1 MDDGASY
8 ATWGILYVLVLLLS
22 FLSYGFRAAQKGL
35 SENVQVDPNTDDPP
49 AEQGIKDKFLRGSIW
64 LYAEGAAALG
74 ILMVILQVCLIEEQF
89 PLDLQD
95 LHHVGCFILFLA
107 IHIVIGIKIPAFLG
121 DRHKRGF
128 ADHTWKIVFAL
139 VILTA
144 PVTAV
149 FHYGTWGILRLFG
162 VKDFSG
168 LDDVT
173 EEDIISLVKEGHEQ
187 GVIEEN
193 EAKMINNIFE
203 FSDKEAKDIMTH
215 RNKIVALDAEMT
227 LSDAITEMLNG
238 SNSRYPVYEESIDH
252 IVGILHMKDAM
263 RMNRVSSNRSLALK
277 DIPGLLRRAVFIA
290 ETRNLDSL
298 FTMMQAT
305 KGQMVVVIDEY
316 GQTSGIV
323 AMEDILEEIVG
334 NIMDEYDEE
343 ASIERAGRDE
353 YVIDGMTKLEEL
365 EERFHIDF
373 REEEYDTL
381 NGYMIARMDRIPKE
395 GDTFSVQVGDYL
407 FSIESVL
414 DKRIDKVLVKKCQ
427 TNQEEITEGD
437 H

>member
-1 MDDGASY
+1 MEDGASY
-8 ATWGILYVLVLLLS
+8 ATWGTLYLLVLLLS
-22 FLSYGFRAAQKGL
+22 FLSYSFRYAQKGL
-35 SENVQVDPNTDDPP
+35 SENVQVDPDGDTPP
-49 AEQGIKDKFLRGSIW
+49 VRQGIKEQFLRGSIW
-64 LYAEGAAALG
+64 LYEEGAASLG
-74 ILMVILQVCLIEEQF
+74 VLLVILQVMLILKVF
-89 PLDLQD
+89 PLESPENFGRLMAGIT
-95 LHHVGCFILFLA
+95 LHIIA
-107 IHIVIGIKIPAFLG
+107 GIKIPSFLG
-121 DRHKRGF
+121 DRHKKGF
-128 ADHTWKIVFAL
+128 ADHTWKPVFAL
-139 VILTA
+139 VLITS
-144 PVTAV
+144 PVIAV
-149 FHYGTWGILRLFG
+149 LHFGTWGILRLFG

-187 GVIEEN
+187 GVIEES
-193 EAKMINNIFE
+193 EAMMINNIFE
-203 FSDKEAKDIMTH
+203 FGDKEAKDIMTH
-215 RNKIVALDAEMT
+215 RNKIVALDAQMT
-227 LSDAITEMLNG
+227 LSDAVTEMLNG
-238 SNSRYPVYEESIDH
+238 SNSRYPVYEDSIDH

-263 RMNRVSSNRSLALK
+263 RMNRISTNRSLTLK
-277 DIPGLLRRAVFIA
+277 EIPGLLRRAVFIA
-290 ETRNLDSL
+290 ETRKLDSL

-343 ASIERAGRDE
+343 ASIERSGRDQ

-407 FSIESVL
+407 FSIESVS
-414 DKRIDKVLVKKCQ
+414 DKHIDKVLVKKCEDKK
-427 TNQEEITEGD
+427 QEETIEGEN
-437 H
+437 

>member
-1 MDDGASY
+1 MEDGASY
-8 ATWGILYVLVLLLS
+8 ATWGALYVLLLLLS
-22 FLSYGFRAAQKGL
+22 FLSYGFRSAQKGL
-35 SENVQVDPNTDDPP
+35 CENVQVDAGNDESP
-49 AEQGIKDKFLRGSIW
+49 AAQGIKEKFLRGSLW
-64 LYAEGAAALG
+64 LYEEGTAALG
-74 ILMVILQVCLIEEQF
+74 ILFVILQVFLIWKVLPPGWH
-89 PLDLQD
+89 PLLIFFAAIT
-95 LHHVGCFILFLA
+95 LHIIL
-107 IHIVIGIKIPAFLG
+107 GIKIPSFLG
-121 DRHKRGF
+121 DRHKKGF
-128 ADHTWKIVFAL
+128 ADHVWKIVYAM

-144 PVTAV
+144 PITALL
-149 FHYGTWGILRLFG
+149 HAGTWGLLRLFG
-162 VKDFSG
+162 VKDFNG

-187 GVIEEN
+187 GVIEES

-203 FSDKEAKDIMTH
+203 FGDKEAGDIMTH
-215 RNKIVALDAEMT
+215 RNQIVALDAQMT
-227 LSDAITEMLNG
+227 LNDAVTEMLNG

-263 RMNRVSSNRSLALK
+263 RLNRVSSNQNLALNA
-277 DIPGLLRRAVFIA
+277 IPGLLRRAVFIA
-290 ETRNLDSL
+290 ETRKLDSL

-343 ASIERAGRDE
+343 APIERSGHDA
-353 YVIDGMTKLEEL
+353 YVIDGLTKLEEL
-365 EERFHIDF
+365 EERFHINF
-373 REEEYDTL
+373 HEEEYDTL

-414 DKRIDKVLVKKCQ
+414 DKHIDKVLVKKCPDQ
-427 TNQEEITEGD
+427 TKELTKGEK
-437 H
+437 